1 MGKLR
6 LKEATPHA
14 RERQKDFALG
24 PSLFLYILL
33 QEGHCASRAGCDGNL
48 IESRITKEI
57 DF

>member
-1 MGKLR
+1 MGKMR
-6 LKEATPHA
+6 LKEAIPHA
-14 RERQKDFALG
+14 RERQKDVALG

-33 QEGHCASRAGCDGNL
+33 QEGHCASRADCDGNL